1 MKHNPNGNEQQ
12 KWASQ
17 APTFVQ
23 WKRRREKEVG
33 ASYVWAI
40 GNAKPALTSVVF
52 PFSFIHL
59 EIVEQFWQIV
69 NVNFY
74 IDCQYFSLF
83 GERLTRAMVVAPL
96 LRLPQSGVR
105 CMGLYRS
112 SFNPVKSHICTQ
124 SLQLN
129 NQRAKCFSTS
139 ISKWQDQA
147 FLERTRNIGIIA
159 HIDAGKTTTT
169 ERMLF
174 YSGFTRRIGD
184 VDEGS
189 TVTDFLPAERAR
201 GITIQSAAITFH
213 WPPGDGAEGPAVT
226 KDPSVPRSANSHTIN
241 LIDTPGHAD
250 FTFEV
255 MRSLRIL
262 DGAVCILDGVAG
274 VEAQTEQV
282 WKQASTYKIPRVLYV
297 NKLDRDGAAFGRT
310 VREVSSRLSVHPA
323 VCHIPWFQGGNGP
336 FIGIADAIN
345 LQGLKWKE
353 GEDGRAVKMMNLEQL
368 DAEEPALAEELRKAR
383 IALVELLSEQD
394 EIMVEKFFEHE
405 DHLAVPSMDIIDSLR
420 RCVLDPTSRIV
431 PLFAGA
437 SFRNMGVQPL
447 LDAVVN
453 LLPSPPEAPDPEVS
467 IGGVKGGLRRLLS
480 GDLIVEQEE
489 QVSISAKGKKK
500 KKSLQI
506 NAKDAIAKLNSC
518 ALAFKVVNDPKR
530 GVLVYVR
537 VYSGS
542 LDRNSL
548 LFNTNLH
555 LSERAPRLLKMYA
568 NDAVEVDSIPA
579 GHIGVV
585 VGLKHARTGDTLL
598 SYAGNKPTPPEPLTT
613 LQLRPIDVPPPVF
626 FTSVEPHS
634 LSEEKRVQDSLSLLL
649 REDPSLHVSVD
660 EESGQTLLSGMGEL
674 HLEIARDR
682 LIGDLKAK
690 ASMGRIEIGY
700 RESTLGVSNT
710 ITKIFEKEIAGRQG
724 KAGCTAMV
732 EPCNEESVSEAA
744 DEDTILAQTI
754 EGNQIIIRAPG
765 LQVETGRNEEET
777 SPFLPPG
784 MDLNTLRTSLQNGA
798 LAALA
803 RGPQFTFPMHNTR
816 VTLTIDPIE
825 HLFGGDSTTAALS
838 AAARQATSAALRD
851 VLTGAGTVMM
861 EPVMNVIISVDEA
874 SLGSVVHD
882 ISSSRGG
889 HILSL
894 DDDVSASTTESS
906 ESFPPIDPK
915 RVYAPADP
923 FETPSV
929 GIEMPASASRQRNIT
944 AKVPLKEMVGY
955 LKHLRSLTAGRG
967 TFVMSVDRFEN
978 MSAQRQKAVLAELR
992 GGF

>member
-1 MKHNPNGNEQQ
+1 
-12 KWASQ
+12 
-17 APTFVQ
+17 
-23 WKRRREKEVG
+23 
-33 ASYVWAI
+33 
-40 GNAKPALTSVVF
+40 
-52 PFSFIHL
+52 
-59 EIVEQFWQIV
+59 
-69 NVNFY
+69 
-74 IDCQYFSLF
+74 
-83 GERLTRAMVVAPL
+83 MVVGL
-96 LRLPQSGVR
+96 LRCPQSGVH
-105 CMGLYRS
+105 CLSSHLYRITSAQNPIYS
-112 SFNPVKSHICTQ
+112 SVKGLAYRRKPSQ
-124 SLQLN
+124 S
-129 NQRAKCFSTS
+129 FSTS
-139 ISKWQDQA
+139 AKCLSEA
-147 FLERTRNIGIIA
+147 LERTRNIGIIA

-213 WPPGDGAEGPAVT
+213 WPPGEVDGGLTAHDQT
-226 KDPSVPRSANSHTIN
+226 LPRSAVPHTVN

-282 WKQASTYKIPRVLYV
+282 WHQASTYQIPRIIYI

-310 VREVSSRLSVHPA
+310 VREVSSRLNVYPA
-323 VCHIPWFQGGNGP
+323 VCQIPWFENGNES
-336 FIGIADAIN
+336 FIGIADAVH
-345 LQGLKWKE
+345 LQALRWHA
-353 GEDGRAVKMMNLEQL
+353 GEDGRTPKMVSLSQL
-368 DAEEPALAEELRKAR
+368 DAQEQPLAQELRRAR
-383 IALVELLSEQD
+383 IALVELLSEYD
-394 EIMVEKFFEHE
+394 EFIVEKFFDCNE
-405 DHLAVPSMDIIDSLR
+405 DHLAVSPADITESLR
-420 RCVLDPTSRIV
+420 RCVLEPTCRVV
-431 PLFAGA
+431 PIFAGA

-453 LLPSPPEAPDPEVS
+453 FLPSPPEAPDPEVS
-467 IGGVKGGLRRLLS
+467 IDGVKGGLRGLLS
-480 GDLIVEQEE
+480 GDLIVQQSEKA
-489 QVSISAKGKKK
+489 SAASKGKSSKK
-500 KKSLQI
+500 QKSGSPLD
-506 NAKDAIAKLNSC
+506 AKDAMSKLHSC
-518 ALAFKVVNDPKR
+518 ALAFKVVNDAKR

-555 LSERAPRLLKMYA
+555 VSERAPRLLKMYA

-585 VGLKHARTGDTLL
+585 VGLKHARTGDTLV
-598 SYAGNKPTPPEPLTT
+598 SYAGNKATPPEPLNT

-634 LSEEKRVQDSLSLLL
+634 LSEEKRMQDALALLL
-649 REDPSLHVSVD
+649 REDPSLHVTVD

-682 LIGDLKAK
+682 LINDLRAK

-700 RESTLGVSNT
+700 RETVLGASSTV
-710 ITKIFEKEIAGRQG
+710 TKIFDKEIAGRRG
-724 KAGCTAMV
+724 KAGCTALV
-732 EPCNEESVSEAA
+732 EPFDTEDASHVAS
-744 DEDTILAQTI
+744 EDTILAETND
-754 EGNQIIIRAPG
+754 GNRIIIQAPG
-765 LQVETGRNEEET
+765 LQVDYSSRDGGKT

-784 MDLNTLRTSLQNGA
+784 LDLAGFRTAFQNGA

-803 RGPQFTFPMHNTR
+803 RGPNFTFPMHKTQ
-816 VTLTIDPIE
+816 VTLTLDPAE
-825 HLFGGDSTTAALS
+825 HLFSNETTTSALS
-838 AAARQATSAALRD
+838 AAARQATAAALRD
-851 VLTGAGTVMM
+851 VVSNAGTVMM
-861 EPVMNVIISVDEA
+861 EPVMNVVISVDEA

-889 HILSL
+889 HIVSL
-894 DDDVSASTTESS
+894 DEDVPLSATDTSPAPGTARNEDSLS
-906 ESFPPIDPK
+906 PIDPT
-915 RVYAPADP
+915 RVYAPLDP

-929 GIEMPASASRQRNIT
+929 GVEVPMSRAQPRTIS

-967 TFVMSVDRFEN
+967 TFVMSVDRFET

>member
-1 MKHNPNGNEQQ
+1 
-12 KWASQ
+12 
-17 APTFVQ
+17 
-23 WKRRREKEVG
+23 
-33 ASYVWAI
+33 
-40 GNAKPALTSVVF
+40 
-52 PFSFIHL
+52 
-59 EIVEQFWQIV
+59 
-69 NVNFY
+69 
-74 IDCQYFSLF
+74 
-83 GERLTRAMVVAPL
+83 MVVSQS
-96 LRLPQSGVR
+96 LRLPRPGMR
-105 CMGLYRS
+105 CMASQLY
-112 SFNPVKSHICTQ
+112 KSQTNTTRRRIYSEISRLTSQ
-124 SLQLN
+124 KAQ
-129 NQRAKCFSTS
+129 CFSTS
-139 ISKWQDQA
+139 VSRWQSETLD
-147 FLERTRNIGIIA
+147 RTRNIGIIA

-213 WPPGDGAEGPAVT
+213 WPPGDESGSQSSSKEALT
-226 KDPSVPRSANSHTIN
+226 PRSAVSHTIN

-282 WKQASTYKIPRVLYV
+282 WHQASTYKIPRVIYV

-310 VREVSSRLSVHPA
+310 VREVSSRLAVYPA
-323 VCHIPWFQGGNGP
+323 VCQIPWFEGGNGS
-336 FIGIADAIN
+336 FVGVADAVN
-345 LQGLKWKE
+345 LQGLRWKE
-353 GEDGRAVKMMNLEQL
+353 GEDGRSVKMMSLEQL
-368 DAEEPALAEELRKAR
+368 DTEEPSLAKELRKAR

-394 EIMVEKFFEHE
+394 ETIVERFFECDE
-405 DHLAVPSMDIIDSLR
+405 DHLALSPMDIIESLR
-420 RCVLDPTSRIV
+420 RCVLDQSSRIIPV
-431 PLFAGA
+431 FAGA

-447 LDAVVN
+447 LDAVVD

-480 GDLIVEQEE
+480 GELIIEKNQNASVPT
-489 QVSISAKGKKK
+489 KGKKK
-500 KKSLQI
+500 KKSSLQ
-506 NAKDAIAKLNSC
+506 ADPKEAISKLQSC
-518 ALAFKVVNDPKR
+518 ALAFKVVNDAKR

-568 NDAVEVDSIPA
+568 NEAVEVDSIPA

-585 VGLKHARTGDTLL
+585 VGLKYARTGDTLL
-598 SYAGNKPTPPEPLTT
+598 SYAGNKPTPPEPLTS

-634 LSEEKRVQDSLSLLL
+634 LSEEKRMQESLSLLL
-649 REDPSLHVSVD
+649 REDPSLHVSMD

-682 LIGDLKAK
+682 LINDMKAK

-700 RESTLGVSNT
+700 RESGLGASAA
-710 ITKIFEKEIAGRQG
+710 ITKVFDKEIAGRRG
-724 KAGCTAMV
+724 KAGCTAVV
-732 EPCNEESVSEAA
+732 EPCNGEDVPEAA
-744 DEDTILAQTI
+744 DEDTLFAETI

-765 LQVETGRNEEET
+765 LQIESSSRSDDET

-784 MDLNTLRTSLQNGA
+784 MDPASLRAALQNGA

-816 VTLTIDPIE
+816 VTLTINPAED
-825 HLFGGDSTTAALS
+825 LFGNDTTASALS
-838 AAARQATSAALRD
+838 GAARQATSAALRD
-851 VLTGAGTVMM
+851 LLTGPGTVVM
-861 EPVMNVIISVDEA
+861 EPVMNVSISVDEA

-894 DDDVSASTTESS
+894 DEEVSAADASS
-906 ESFPPIDPK
+906 EDSLPPIDPA
-915 RVYAPADP
+915 RVYAPSDP
-923 FETPSV
+923 FEGPSV
-929 GIEMPASASRQRNIT
+929 GVEMSSSSSRPRTIT

-955 LKHLRSLTAGRG
+955 LKHLRSLTGGRG

>member
-1 MKHNPNGNEQQ
+1 MICSSLKGFQSTYKH
-12 KWASQ
+12 
-17 APTFVQ
+17 
-23 WKRRREKEVG
+23 
-33 ASYVWAI
+33 
-40 GNAKPALTSVVF
+40 
-52 PFSFIHL
+52 
-59 EIVEQFWQIV
+59 
-69 NVNFY
+69 
-74 IDCQYFSLF
+74 
-83 GERLTRAMVVAPL
+83 
-96 LRLPQSGVR
+96 
-105 CMGLYRS
+105 
-112 SFNPVKSHICTQ
+112 
-124 SLQLN
+124 LQ
-129 NQRAKCFSTS
+129 RFSTS
-139 ISKWQDQA
+139 AACQSEALD
-147 FLERTRNIGIIA
+147 RTRNIGIIA

-213 WPPGDGAEGPAVT
+213 WPPGEVDGKPIPPAGQQDGPIR
-226 KDPSVPRSANSHTIN
+226 RSSYPHTIN

-274 VEAQTEQV
+274 VEAQTEKV
-282 WKQASTYKIPRVLYV
+282 WNQASTYKIPRVIFV

-310 VREVSSRLSVHPA
+310 VREVSSRLGVYPA
-323 VCHIPWFQGGNGP
+323 VCQIPWFAGGDGG
-336 FIGIADAIN
+336 FIGVADAVH
-345 LQGLKWKE
+345 LQGLRWKE
-353 GEDGRAVKMMNLEQL
+353 GEDGRTVKMLDLQQL
-368 DAEEPALAEELRKAR
+368 DAEEPALAQELRKAR
-383 IALVELLSEQD
+383 IALVELLSEHD
-394 EIMVEKFFEHE
+394 EEIVEKFFECEE
-405 DHLAVPSMDIIDSLR
+405 DHLAVSSADLIQSLR
-420 RCVLDPTSRIV
+420 RCVLDQSSRII

-447 LDAVVN
+447 LDSIVD

-467 IGGVKGGLRRLLS
+467 IGGVKGGLRGLLS
-480 GDLIVEQEE
+480 GDLIVQQQSEKAA
-489 QVSISAKGKKK
+489 VSHKGKQHKK
-500 KKSLQI
+500 KPASSQSSS
-506 NAKDAIAKLNSC
+506 NDAISKLQSC
-518 ALAFKVVNDPKR
+518 ALAFKVVNDAKR

-548 LFNTNLH
+548 LYNTNLS

-585 VGLKHARTGDTLL
+585 VGLKQTRTGDTLV
-598 SYAGNKPTPPEPLTT
+598 SYAGNKATPPEPLTS
-613 LQLRPIDVPPPVF
+613 LQLRPIAVPPPVF

-634 LSEEKRVQDSLSLLL
+634 LSEEKRMHECLALLL
-649 REDPSLHVSVD
+649 REDPSLHVNVD

-682 LIGDLKAK
+682 LINDLKAK
-690 ASMGRIEIGY
+690 ATMGRIEIGY
-700 RESTLGVSNT
+700 RESPLGVSNPT
-710 ITKIFEKEIAGRQG
+710 TKIFDKEIAGRKG
-724 KAGCTAMV
+724 KAGCTAVAEQLDENAEAPQMDQDTLLV
-732 EPCNEESVSEAA
+732 ESY
-744 DEDTILAQTI
+744 D
-754 EGNQIIIRAPG
+754 GNQIVVRAPG
-765 LQVETGRNEEET
+765 LQVDRSSRGEEES
-777 SPFLPPG
+777 SPLLPPG
-784 MDLNTLRTSLQNGA
+784 MDLVQFRTALQNGA
-798 LAALA
+798 VAALA

-816 VTLTIDPIE
+816 ITLTVDPATD
-825 HLFGGDSTTAALS
+825 LFGNETSTSALTS
-838 AAARQATSAALRD
+838 AARQATMAALRD
-851 VLTGAGTVMM
+851 VQAGSGTTMM

-889 HILSL
+889 HIISL
-894 DDDVSASTTESS
+894 DEEIPLAGTDASPTSQALEEEALS
-906 ESFPPIDPK
+906 PIDTS
-915 RVYAPADP
+915 RVYAPPDP

-929 GIEMPASASRQRNIT
+929 GVEIPASVTRPRTIT

-978 MSAQRQKAVLAELR
+978 MSSQRQKAVLAELR
-992 GGF
+992 GAF

>member
-1 MKHNPNGNEQQ
+1 MSSH
-12 KWASQ
+12 
-17 APTFVQ
+17 
-23 WKRRREKEVG
+23 
-33 ASYVWAI
+33 
-40 GNAKPALTSVVF
+40 
-52 PFSFIHL
+52 
-59 EIVEQFWQIV
+59 
-69 NVNFY
+69 
-74 IDCQYFSLF
+74 
-83 GERLTRAMVVAPL
+83 
-96 LRLPQSGVR
+96 
-105 CMGLYRS
+105 YRTQT
-112 SFNPVKSHICTQ
+112 NIVKSLVVSSGLQPWGQ
-124 SLQLN
+124 SN
-129 NQRAKCFSTS
+129 RHFSTS
-139 ISKWQDQA
+139 LNRWQNETLD
-147 FLERTRNIGIIA
+147 RTRNIGIIA

-213 WPPGDGAEGPAVT
+213 WPPGEGEGAQSGPQDSSLP
-226 KDPSVPRSANSHTIN
+226 KSAYSHTIN

-282 WKQASTYKIPRVLYV
+282 WHQASTYKIPRVIYV
-297 NKLDRDGAAFGRT
+297 NKLDREGAAFGRT
-310 VREVSSRLSVHPA
+310 VREVSSRLSVYPA
-323 VCHIPWFQGGNGP
+323 VCQIPWFEGGNGA
-336 FIGIADAIN
+336 FVGVADAVN
-345 LQGLKWKE
+345 LQGLRWKE
-353 GEDGRAVKMMNLEQL
+353 GEDGRTVRMVDLQQL
-368 DAEEPALAEELRKAR
+368 DAEEPALAQELRKAR
-383 IALVELLSEQD
+383 TALVELLSEQD
-394 EIMVEKFFEHE
+394 ETIVEKFFECDE
-405 DHLAVPSMDIIDSLR
+405 DHLTVTPMDIVDSLR
-420 RCVLDPTSRIV
+420 RCVLNPTSRIV
-431 PLFAGA
+431 PVFAGA

-480 GDLIVEQEE
+480 GDLIVEQN
-489 QVSISAKGKKK
+489 QQASAPAKGKKK
-500 KKSLQI
+500 KKAMVQTDP
-506 NAKDAIAKLNSC
+506 KEAIAKLHSC
-518 ALAFKVVNDPKR
+518 ALAFKVVNDAKR

-585 VGLKHARTGDTLL
+585 VGLKHARTGDTLV
-598 SYAGNKPTPPEPLTT
+598 SYAGNKATPPEPLTS

-634 LSEEKRVQDSLSLLL
+634 LSEEKRMQESLALLL
-649 REDPSLHVSVD
+649 REDPSLHVNVD

-682 LIGDLKAK
+682 LINDLKAK

-700 RESTLGVSNT
+700 RESGLGASNA
-710 ITKIFEKEIAGRQG
+710 ITKIFDKEIAGRRG

-732 EPCNEESVSEAA
+732 EPFNEADTPNGT
-744 DEDTILAQTI
+744 DEDTLLTETI

-765 LQVETGRNEEET
+765 LQVERASKSDEET
-777 SPFLPPG
+777 SPLLPPG
-784 MDLNTLRTSLQNGA
+784 MDAAALRTAVQNGA

-816 VTLTIDPIE
+816 VTLTINPTE
-825 HLFGGDSTTAALS
+825 HLFGNETTTSALS

-851 VLTGAGTVMM
+851 LLAGPGTVMM

-894 DDDVSASTTESS
+894 DEEVPVSGTDASS
-906 ESFPPIDPK
+906 EDATAVEDALPHIDPS
-915 RVYAPADP
+915 RVYAPPDP
-923 FETPSV
+923 FESSSV
-929 GIEMPASASRQRNIT
+929 GAEVPVSASRPRTIT

>member
-1 MKHNPNGNEQQ
+1 M
-12 KWASQ
+12 
-17 APTFVQ
+17 
-23 WKRRREKEVG
+23 
-33 ASYVWAI
+33 
-40 GNAKPALTSVVF
+40 
-52 PFSFIHL
+52 
-59 EIVEQFWQIV
+59 
-69 NVNFY
+69 
-74 IDCQYFSLF
+74 
-83 GERLTRAMVVAPL
+83 
-96 LRLPQSGVR
+96 
-105 CMGLYRS
+105 
-112 SFNPVKSHICTQ
+112 SFNLYKTQINIANKKTCSALKGLRSNYTHIR
-124 SLQLN
+124 S
-129 NQRAKCFSTS
+129 FSTTPAT
-139 ISKWQDQA
+139 WQTEALD
-147 FLERTRNIGIIA
+147 RTRNIGIIA

-213 WPPGDGAEGPAVT
+213 WPPGEVDGSTLNQLGADGTPI
-226 KDPSVPRSANSHTIN
+226 PRSASPHTIN

-282 WKQASTYKIPRVLYV
+282 WNQASTYKIPRVIYV

-310 VREVSSRLSVHPA
+310 VREVSSRLGVYPA
-323 VCHIPWFQGGNGP
+323 VCQIPWFQGGNGP
-336 FIGIADAIN
+336 FVGVADAIH
-345 LQGLKWKE
+345 LQGLRWKG
-353 GEDGRAVKMMNLEQL
+353 GEDGRAVKMADLKQLE
-368 DAEEPALAEELRKAR
+368 AEEPALAQELRRAR

-394 EIMVEKFFEHE
+394 EDIVEKFFECDE
-405 DHLAVPSMDIIDSLR
+405 DHLAVPSADIIESLR
-420 RCVLDPTSRIV
+420 RCVLDQSSRIV

-447 LDAVVN
+447 LDSIVN

-480 GDLIVEQEE
+480 GDLIVDQSEQAAMP
-489 QVSISAKGKKK
+489 SKGKQHKK
-500 KKSLQI
+500 KKSALQSDS
-506 NAKDAIAKLNSC
+506 KDAISKLQSC

-555 LSERAPRLLKMYA
+555 VSERAPRLLKMYA

-585 VGLKHARTGDTLL
+585 VGLKQTRTGDTLV
-598 SYAGNKPTPPEPLTT
+598 SYAGNKATPPEPLTS
-613 LQLRPIDVPPPVF
+613 LQLRPITVPPPVF

-634 LSEEKRVQDSLSLLL
+634 LSEEKRMQESLALLL
-649 REDPSLHVSVD
+649 REDPSLHVTMD

-682 LIGDLKAK
+682 LINDLKAK

-700 RESTLGVSNT
+700 RESALGASSPITT
-710 ITKIFEKEIAGRQG
+710 IFDKEVAGRRG
-724 KAGCTAMV
+724 KAGCTALIEPLDEGASPDEVDQDTLLV
-732 EPCNEESVSEAA
+732 ERY
-744 DEDTILAQTI
+744 D
-754 EGNQIIIRAPG
+754 GNQIIIRAPG
-765 LQVETGRNEEET
+765 VQVEQSRDEET

-784 MDLNTLRTSLQNGA
+784 MDLVTFRTALQNGA
-798 LAALA
+798 MAALA
-803 RGPQFTFPMHNTR
+803 RGPQFIFPMHNTQ
-816 VTLTIDPIE
+816 VTLTVDPTA
-825 HLFGGDSTTAALS
+825 HLFGNETTTSALS
-838 AAARQATSAALRD
+838 AAARQATASALKD
-851 VLTGAGTVMM
+851 VQAGAGTSMM

-889 HILSL
+889 HIISL
-894 DDDVSASTTESS
+894 DEEVPLPGTDASPTS
-906 ESFPPIDPK
+906 ESALEEEQLPPIDPK

-929 GIEMPASASRQRNIT
+929 GVEIPVSIAQPRTIT

-978 MSAQRQKAVLAELR
+978 MSSQRQKAVLAELR

>member
-1 MKHNPNGNEQQ
+1 
-12 KWASQ
+12 
-17 APTFVQ
+17 
-23 WKRRREKEVG
+23 
-33 ASYVWAI
+33 
-40 GNAKPALTSVVF
+40 L
-52 PFSFIHL
+52 
-59 EIVEQFWQIV
+59 
-69 NVNFY
+69 
-74 IDCQYFSLF
+74 D
-83 GERLTRAMVVAPL
+83 
-96 LRLPQSGVR
+96 
-105 CMGLYRS
+105 
-112 SFNPVKSHICTQ
+112 
-124 SLQLN
+124 
-129 NQRAKCFSTS
+129 
-139 ISKWQDQA
+139 
-147 FLERTRNIGIIA
+147 RTRNIGIIA

-213 WPPGDGAEGPAVT
+213 WPPGDGNGASSSPQ
-226 KDPSVPRSANSHTIN
+226 DQSLPRSAHSHTIN

-282 WKQASTYKIPRVLYV
+282 WHQASTYKIPRVIYV

-310 VREVSSRLSVHPA
+310 VREISSRLAVYPA
-323 VCHIPWFQGGNGP
+323 VCHIPWFDGGNGP
-336 FIGIADAIN
+336 FVGIADAVN
-345 LQGLKWKE
+345 LQGLRWKE
-353 GEDGRAVKMMNLEQL
+353 GEDGRSVKMMDLKQL
-368 DAEEPALAEELRKAR
+368 DAEEPSLAEELRRAR

-394 EIMVEKFFEHE
+394 ETIVEKFFECDE
-405 DHLAVPSMDIIDSLR
+405 DHMAIEPMEIVDSLR
-420 RCVLDPTSRIV
+420 RCVLDQSSRIV

-480 GDLIVEQEE
+480 GDLILEQHE
-489 QVSISAKGKKK
+489 QASTPSKGKKK
-500 KKSLQI
+500 KK
-506 NAKDAIAKLNSC
+506 AMAHADPKEAIAKLQSC

-585 VGLKHARTGDTLL
+585 VGLKHARTGDTLV
-598 SYAGNKPTPPEPLTT
+598 SYAGNKATPPEPLTS

-634 LSEEKRVQDSLSLLL
+634 LSEEKRMQESLALLL

-682 LIGDLKAK
+682 LINDLKAK

-700 RESTLGVSNT
+700 RESGLGSSAA
-710 ITKIFEKEIAGRQG
+710 ITKIFDKEVAGRRG
-724 KAGCTAMV
+724 KAGCTAIV
-732 EPCNEESVSEAA
+732 EPFNGEDASEVA
-744 DEDTILAQTI
+744 DEDTLLAETL

-765 LQVETGRNEEET
+765 LQMDHPSTT
-777 SPFLPPG
+777 DDASPLLPPG
-784 MDLNTLRTSLQNGA
+784 MDPAALRAALQNGA

-816 VTLTIDPIE
+816 VTLTINPTE
-825 HLFGGDSTTAALS
+825 HLFGNETTTSALS

-851 VLTGAGTVMM
+851 LLAGPGTVMM

-882 ISSSRGG
+882 ISSARGG

-894 DDDVSASTTESS
+894 DEEVPVSATDAYESGA
-906 ESFPPIDPK
+906 EDALPPIDPN
-915 RVYAPADP
+915 RVYAPPDP
-923 FETPSV
+923 FASPSV
-929 GIEMPASASRQRNIT
+929 GAEMSVSASRQRTIT

-978 MSAQRQKAVLAELR
+978 MSSPRQKAVLAELR

>member
-1 MKHNPNGNEQQ
+1 
-12 KWASQ
+12 
-17 APTFVQ
+17 
-23 WKRRREKEVG
+23 
-33 ASYVWAI
+33 
-40 GNAKPALTSVVF
+40 
-52 PFSFIHL
+52 
-59 EIVEQFWQIV
+59 
-69 NVNFY
+69 
-74 IDCQYFSLF
+74 
-83 GERLTRAMVVAPL
+83 MVVASL
-96 LRLPQSGVR
+96 SRLPSGICRMRSTLYKTSNIANITCSSARGSQSN
-105 CMGLYRS
+105 L
-112 SFNPVKSHICTQ
+112 KH
-124 SLQLN
+124 LQ
-129 NQRAKCFSTS
+129 RFSTS
-139 ISKWQDQA
+139 TTWQTEALD
-147 FLERTRNIGIIA
+147 RTRNIGIIA

-213 WPPGDGAEGPAVT
+213 WPPGEVDGSTSPQAGAQGEP
-226 KDPSVPRSANSHTIN
+226 VPRSAYPHTIN

-274 VEAQTEQV
+274 VEAQTEKV
-282 WKQASTYKIPRVLYV
+282 WNQASTYKIPRIIFV

-310 VREVSSRLSVHPA
+310 VREVSSRLGVYPA
-323 VCHIPWFQGGNGP
+323 VCQIPWFLGGNGA
-336 FIGIADAIN
+336 FVGVADAIH
-345 LQGLKWKE
+345 LQGLRWKE
-353 GEDGRAVKMMNLEQL
+353 GEDGRAVKMTGLQQLET
-368 DAEEPALAEELRKAR
+368 EEPALAQELRRAR
-383 IALVELLSEQD
+383 IALVELLSEHD
-394 EIMVEKFFEHE
+394 EEIVEKFFECEE
-405 DHLAVPSMDIIDSLR
+405 DHLAVSPADIIQSLR
-420 RCVLDPTSRIV
+420 RCVLDQSSRII

-447 LDAVVN
+447 LDSIVN

-467 IGGVKGGLRRLLS
+467 IGGVKGGLRNLLS
-480 GDLIVEQEE
+480 GDLIVQQSEK
-489 QVSISAKGKKK
+489 VSGSPKGKQQK
-500 KKSLQI
+500 KKSTSVQNSNDPISKLQ
-506 NAKDAIAKLNSC
+506 SC
-518 ALAFKVVNDPKR
+518 ALAFKVVNDAKR

-585 VGLKHARTGDTLL
+585 VGLKQTRTGDTLV
-598 SYAGNKPTPPEPLTT
+598 SYAGNKATPPEPLIS
-613 LQLRPIDVPPPVF
+613 LQLRPIAVPPPVF

-634 LSEEKRVQDSLSLLL
+634 LSEEKRMQESLALLL
-649 REDPSLHVSVD
+649 REDPSLHVNVD

-682 LIGDLKAK
+682 LINDLKAK
-690 ASMGRIEIGY
+690 ATMGRIEIGY
-700 RESTLGVSNT
+700 RETALGASSP
-710 ITKIFEKEIAGRQG
+710 ITTVFDREIAGRKG
-724 KAGCTAMV
+724 KAGCTAVAEQLDENDEAPHDQDTLLV
-732 EPCNEESVSEAA
+732 ETY
-744 DEDTILAQTI
+744 D
-754 EGNQIIIRAPG
+754 GNQIIIRAPG
-765 LQVETGRNEEET
+765 LQIEHSSRGEEES
-777 SPFLPPG
+777 SPLLPPG
-784 MDLNTLRTSLQNGA
+784 MDLVQFRTALQNGA
-798 LAALA
+798 VAALA

-816 VTLTIDPIE
+816 VTLTIDPATD
-825 HLFGGDSTTAALS
+825 LFGNETSTSALTS
-838 AAARQATSAALRD
+838 AARQATVAALRD
-851 VLTGAGTVMM
+851 VQAGAGTTMM

-889 HILSL
+889 HIISL
-894 DDDVSASTTESS
+894 DEEVPLPGTDASSASQALE
-906 ESFPPIDPK
+906 EEVLPPIDTT
-915 RVYAPADP
+915 RVYAPPDP
-923 FETPSV
+923 FETPSIGV
-929 GIEMPASASRQRNIT
+929 EIPASVTRPRTIT

-978 MSAQRQKAVLAELR
+978 MSGQRQKAVIAELR
-992 GGF
+992 GGL